1 MAINLS
7 GKPRHHIRIMD
18 LADNRVVYE
27 SKDAVEWWVNEANV
41 KVYLGNLKTDVVYLK
56 PGWIVELRETKIP

>member
-1 MAINLS
+1 
-7 GKPRHHIRIMD
+7 MD